1 MIEPEEN
8 PEPDQP
14 QMTDFLQADA
24 QSIHAQL
31 VRMRQSS
38 AGEVAADEVSMQQ
51 SAAGRMSADKVTL
64 QQSAAGFI
72 KADHVSLNQASAGL
86 VGTGELLSQ
95 ESSTGFVR
103 AEKASISG
111 YTGAVVAGSADIQ
124 HALVGMVAGQNVHLD
139 EARTVFLI
147 ARTVNGN
154 VTTLMDKRSALT
166 AGLVGGLFA
175 GLMLLLGRMLFR
187 RKS

>member
-1 MIEPEEN
+1 MIESEESPEL
-8 PEPDQP
+8 DQP
-14 QMTDFLQADA
+14 QMTDLLQTDT
-24 QSIHAQL
+24 QSIHAPL

-72 KADHVSLNQASAGL
+72 KAEQVSLNQASAGL
-86 VGTGELLSQ
+86 VSTGELLSQ
-95 ESSTGFVR
+95 ESSMGFIR
-103 AEKASISG
+103 AEKASVSG

-124 HALVGMVAGQNVHLD
+124 HGLVGMVAGRDVHLD
-139 EARTVFLI
+139 EARTVFLV
-147 ARTVNGN
+147 ARTVYGD
-154 VTTLMDKRSALT
+154 VTTLMDRRSALT

-187 RKS
+187 RK

>member
-1 MIEPEEN
+1 MVEPEET
-8 PEPDQP
+8 PELVDQP
-14 QMTDFLQADA
+14 QTTDILQVDA
-24 QSIHAQL
+24 QTINAQL

-86 VGTGELLSQ
+86 VNTGEFLSQ

-124 HALVGMVAGQNVHLD
+124 HGLVGLVAGRDVYLD
-139 EARTVFLI
+139 EARTVFLL

-154 VTTLMDKRSALT
+154 VTTLMDRRSALT

-187 RKS
+187 RK

>member
-1 MIEPEEN
+1 MIEPEEI
-8 PEPDQP
+8 PELDQP
-14 QMTDFLQADA
+14 QMTDLLQTDA
-24 QSIHAQL
+24 QSIQAQQ

-72 KADHVSLNQASAGL
+72 KAEHVSLNQASAGL
-86 VGTGELLSQ
+86 VSTGEFLSQ

-124 HALVGMVAGQNVHLD
+124 HGLVGMVAGQNVHLD

-147 ARTVNGN
+147 ARSVYGN

-187 RKS
+187 RK

>member
-1 MIEPEEN
+1 MIEPEEI
-8 PEPDQP
+8 PELDQP
-14 QMTDFLQADA
+14 QMTDLLQTDA
-24 QSIHAQL
+24 QNIHAPL

-38 AGEVAADEVSMQQ
+38 AGEVVADEVSMQQ

-72 KADHVSLNQASAGL
+72 KAEQVSLNQASAGL
-86 VGTGELLSQ
+86 VSTGELLSQ

-103 AEKASISG
+103 AEKASVSG

-124 HALVGMVAGQNVHLD
+124 HGLVGVVAGRNVHLD

-147 ARTVNGN
+147 ARTVYGD
-154 VTTLMDKRSALT
+154 VTTLMDRRSALT

-187 RKS
+187 RK

>member
-1 MIEPEEN
+1 MIEPEET
-8 PEPDQP
+8 PELDQP

-24 QSIHAQL
+24 QSINAQT

-38 AGEVAADEVSMQQ
+38 AGEVAADEVSLQQ
-51 SAAGRMSADKVTL
+51 SAAGRMSADEVTL

-72 KADHVSLNQASAGL
+72 KADHVSLNQAAAGL
-86 VGTGELLSQ
+86 VNTAEFLSQ

-103 AEKASISG
+103 AEKASING
-111 YTGAVVAGSADIQ
+111 YTGAVLAGSADIQ

-139 EARTVFLI
+139 EARTVFLL
-147 ARTVNGN
+147 ARTVYGN
-154 VTTLMDKRSALT
+154 VTTLMDRRSALT

-187 RKS
+187 QKS

>member
-1 MIEPEEN
+1 
-8 PEPDQP
+8 
-14 QMTDFLQADA
+14 
-24 QSIHAQL
+24 
-31 VRMRQSS
+31 
-38 AGEVAADEVSMQQ
+38 
-51 SAAGRMSADKVTL
+51 MSADEVTL

-86 VGTGELLSQ
+86 VNTAEFLSQ

-103 AEKASISG
+103 AEKASING
-111 YTGAVVAGSADIQ
+111 YTGAVLAGSADIQ

-139 EARTVFLI
+139 EARTVFLL
-147 ARTVNGN
+147 ARTVYGN
-154 VTTLMDKRSALT
+154 VTTLMDRRSALT

-187 RKS
+187 QKS

>member
-1 MIEPEEN
+1 MIEPEET
-8 PEPDQP
+8 PDLDQP

-24 QSIHAQL
+24 QTVQAQL

-38 AGEVAADEVSMQQ
+38 AGEVTADEVSMQQ

-86 VGTGELLSQ
+86 VNTGEFLSQ

-124 HALVGMVAGQNVHLD
+124 NGLVGMVAGRDVYLD
-139 EARTVFLI
+139 EARTVFLL

-154 VTTLMDKRSALT
+154 VTTLMDRRSALT

-187 RKS
+187 RK

>member
-1 MIEPEEN
+1 MIEPEET
-8 PEPDQP
+8 PELDQP

-24 QSIHAQL
+24 QTVQAQL

-38 AGEVAADEVSMQQ
+38 AGEVTADEVSMQQ

-86 VGTGELLSQ
+86 VNTGEFLSQ

-111 YTGAVVAGSADIQ
+111 YTGAVVTGSADIQ
-124 HALVGMVAGQNVHLD
+124 NGLVGMVAGRDVYLD
-139 EARTVFLI
+139 EARTVFLL

-154 VTTLMDKRSALT
+154 VTTLMDRRSALT

-187 RKS
+187 RK

>member
-86 VGTGELLSQ
+86 KSNNGHSEIFLSHLNNFRVKFIPIDRNVSIDRGHLTRSG
-95 ESSTGFVR
+95 SSG
-103 AEKASISG
+103 KSH
-111 YTGAVVAGSADIQ
+111 D
-124 HALVGMVAGQNVHLD
+124 
-139 EARTVFLI
+139 
-147 ARTVNGN
+147 GN
-154 VTTLMDKRSALT
+154 T
-166 AGLVGGLFA
+166 FNI
-175 GLMLLLGRMLFR
+175 
-187 RKS
+187 